1 MYHPSYI
8 RFQAFIFDNK
18 IIWKHSF
25 KISCHPTLK
34 KYRNLY
40 CDQNRFKYDIIMTL
54 QINTFSFWFLDST
67 YYTVSIFIHLS
78 RFKQKYL
85 METLW
90 ILTYSPKIRL
100 NSMISD
106 HKPNSKPRDLW
117 SMKRK
122 SWCTW
127 NKWSLRANV
136 NRG

>member
-25 KISCHPTLK
+25 KISCHPTFK
-34 KYRNLY
+34 RYRNLY
-40 CDQNRFKYDIIMTL
+40 CDQNRFKYDTIMTL
-54 QINTFSFWFLDST
+54 QINTFYST
-67 YYTVSIFIHLS
+67 YYTDSILYLCLDS
-78 RFKQKYL
+78 NKKYL
-85 METLW
+85 MKTLW

-106 HKPNSKPRDLW
+106 HKPNSKPRNLW
-117 SMKRK
+117 SVKRK

>member
-54 QINTFSFWFLDST
+54 QINTFSFCLLDCELFLYIFLDSN
-67 YYTVSIFIHLS
+67 
-78 RFKQKYL
+78 KKYL
-85 METLW
+85 MKTLC

-106 HKPNSKPRDLW
+106 HKPYSKPRDLW
-117 SMKRK
+117 SVKGK